1 MFIVLVGGGKVG
13 YHMTKELLDI
23 GHEVVLMEKD
33 TAHARSLKA
42 ELGSLVIGHDGW
54 WR

>member
-23 GHEVVLMEKD
+23 GHEVVLIGEGRSPRPN
-33 TAHARSLKA
+33 ANGGAR
-42 ELGSLVIGHDGW
+42 
-54 WR
+54 